1 MITKVAAKD
10 FKGLTF
16 ETPLEAHTLF
26 IGPTGIGKSAR
37 AHAIQLTLRGYVL
50 GGPKKND
57 EILNTYGNGND
68 LTVEVQVDGAI
79 TFGRRFTR
87 GRNGAVSGDYLLNGR
102 KATKG
107 TFSQTLGEHGSPRVI
122 DIAAFMELSAQ
133 KKIDEIFRLFPPGAD
148 IDKIDTELSDKKA
161 SAGIIKGK
169 IDIIDGTVKRFAEMR
184 EHLELPA
191 GNLAEAQAE
200 LMAVNKDLTGARE
213 ELGAAKIKAAADKA
227 AKEATAKAEKDAEEK
242 AQTDRIAKAKAAAAK
257 TVVVVTEET
266 PAPAQSVVVEAPTAA
281 PVAQE
286 TAPQEQSLPGG
297 IIFKEDV
304 DILRLSKNTTV
315 AASLQRILDTLDKSG
330 CTACAARMII
340 KMEIRRY
347 Q

>member
-1 MITKVAAKD
+1 
-10 FKGLTF
+10 LTF

-227 AKEATAKAEKDAEEK
+227 AKEGTAKAEKDAEEK

-266 PAPAQSVVVEAPTAA
+266 PAPAQSVTVETPAAELVALKDAP
-281 PVAQE
+281 PAQS
-286 TAPQEQSLPGG
+286 TPNG
-297 IIFKEDV
+297 FV
-304 DILRLSKNTTV
+304 
-315 AASLQRILDTLDKSG
+315 ASLQRILTTLDKSG
-330 CTACAARMII
+330 CSACAARMIC

-347 Q
+347 QNADTGR